1 MDRTEK
7 LSKKLYKDI
16 VKHGD
21 KSLEKFLKK
30 GADPELILNYWSYS
44 YDAIDPNIILEL
56 LGKVENLDQSEKY
69 FYSATKIFL
78 QYKTVD
84 EIVEFS
90 KRYPSTLNVAMNEYR
105 DAVVYNRDMVLMR
118 KYSDIIKSCI
128 EAGVKVGTDS
138 LATLVYVCGMIPS
151 GDENYPDRA
160 ELMENSYSLCEAICK
175 TDTKVA
181 TETDK
186 VGVLKQLIS
195 PVVENDDTCIEYIY
209 NICKLLMDKGADLH
223 GDANKVNNVLDTS
236 ICRKDFSNKL
246 RNKLEDYYQ
255 TVYLKKGGE
264 KQQKEKLKQ
273 KGSALVEQIIS
284 QKDQKLTIDQK
295 GC

>member
-7 LSKKLYKDI
+7 LSEKLYKDI

-30 GADPELILNYWSYS
+30 GADPELVLKHWSYS
-44 YDAIDPNIILEL
+44 YDNIDPNIILEL
-56 LGKVENLDQSEKY
+56 LGKIAYLNQGEKY
-69 FYSATKIFL
+69 FEKATGIFL
-78 QYKTVD
+78 QHRTVD
-84 EIVEFS
+84 DVVEFS
-90 KRYPSTLNVAMNEYR
+90 KRYPSTLKVAMDEYEN
-105 DAVVYNRDMVLMR
+105 AIVYNRDMILMR
-118 KYSDIIKSCI
+118 KYSDIIKKGI
-128 EAGVKVGTDS
+128 EAGVKIGTDS
-138 LATLVYVCGMIPS
+138 LATLIYVCGMIPS
-151 GDENYPDRA
+151 GDENYRDRA

-175 TDTKVA
+175 TGTEVA

-186 VGVLKQLIS
+186 VGVLKQLTS

-209 NICKLLMDKGADLH
+209 DICKLLMDKGADLH
-223 GDANKVNNVLDTS
+223 GDADKVNNVFDDS

-255 TVYLKKGGE
+255 TVYLKMGEE
-264 KQQKEKLKQ
+264 KQQKQKLEQ

-284 QKDQKLTIDQK
+284 QKDQKLTND
-295 GC
+295 

>member
-7 LSKKLYKDI
+7 LSEKLYKDI

-30 GADPELILNYWSYS
+30 GADPELVLKHWSYS
-44 YDAIDPNIILEL
+44 YDNIDPNIILEL
-56 LGKVENLDQSEKY
+56 LGKIAYLNQGEKY
-69 FYSATKIFL
+69 FEKATGIFL
-78 QYKTVD
+78 QHRTVD
-84 EIVEFS
+84 DVVEFS
-90 KRYPSTLNVAMNEYR
+90 KRYPSTLKVAMDEYEN
-105 DAVVYNRDMVLMR
+105 AIVYNRDMILMR
-118 KYSDIIKSCI
+118 KYSDIIKKGI
-128 EAGVKVGTDS
+128 EAGVKIGTDS
-138 LATLVYVCGMIPS
+138 LATLIYVCGMIPS
-151 GDENYPDRA
+151 GDENYRDRA

-175 TDTKVA
+175 TGTKVA

-186 VGVLKQLIS
+186 VGVLKQLTS

-209 NICKLLMDKGADLH
+209 DICKLLMDKGADLH
-223 GDANKVNNVLDTS
+223 GDADKVNNVFDDS

-255 TVYLKKGGE
+255 TVYLKMGEE
-264 KQQKEKLKQ
+264 KQQKQKLEQ

-284 QKDQKLTIDQK
+284 QKDQKLTND
-295 GC
+295 